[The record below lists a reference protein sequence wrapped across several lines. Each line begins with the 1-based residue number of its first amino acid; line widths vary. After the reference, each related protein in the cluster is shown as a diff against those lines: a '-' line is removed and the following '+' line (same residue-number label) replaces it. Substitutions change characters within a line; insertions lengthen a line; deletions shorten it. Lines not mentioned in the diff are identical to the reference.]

1 MPQKYLALALAALAA
16 CQSAPSHPEATA
28 QSPAAAA
35 PSPSAKPA
43 LYHEPYR
50 PQFHFS
56 PKENWMNDPNGL
68 VYENGTYHLFF
79 QQNPTAPVA
88 GNIHWGH
95 ATSTDLVHWQQQP
108 TAIAPD
114 SLGLIFSGSA
124 VLDAQNTSGLGQPG
138 QPALVALYTSHSE
151 RKEKL
156 GRQDVENQ
164 SLAYSLDHGQTWTK
178 YAQNPVLKNQGSRD
192 FRDPKVSWY
201 APGKKWLMALSA
213 HDHIEF
219 YSSKNLLA
227 WTKESDFGRTL
238 GGHGGVWECPD
249 LVRVP
254 DEQGQLHDVLIVNMN
269 PGGPNGG
276 SATQYFV
283 GEFDGKTFR
292 ATQPGTHWL
301 DYGPDNYAGVTWTN
315 LPAGSPVT
323 LIGWMSN
330 WEYGQQVPTSPW
342 RSAMTVPRTLRLRSA
357 AGQLQLA
364 SQPIAGL
371 AKLYD
376 NPVTLNNVAITSQN
390 GHYDLYKHLDTHT
403 GRFRLSFTVP
413 RAQTWSVVLGNDRDE
428 RLTIGYDHAKKEY
441 YIDRSK
447 SGNVAFAPANKGF
460 ARVARA
466 PRLATGP
473 TQEITLL
480 VDAASIELFADGGLT
495 CMTGSFFPSEPMTEL
510 VALHAESALTLSRVE
525 LAGMKSIWDK

>member
-1 MPQKYLALALAALAA
+1 MFKKYLAVALAALAA
-16 CQSAPSHPEATA
+16 CQSSPSHPEAAA
-28 QSPAAAA
+28 QA
-35 PSPSAKPA
+35 PTAKPP
-43 LYHEPYR
+43 LYHEPHR

-56 PKENWMNDPNGL
+56 PQQNWMNDPNGL

-108 TAIAPD
+108 TALAPD

-138 QPALVALYTSHSE
+138 RPALVALYTSHSE
-151 RKEKL
+151 KKEKQ

-238 GGHGGVWECPD
+238 GAHGGVWECPD
-249 LVRVP
+249 LIQVK
-254 DEQGQLHDVLIVNMN
+254 DEQGKSHDVLIVNMN

-283 GEFDGKTFR
+283 GAFDGKTFR

-301 DYGPDNYAGVTWTN
+301 DYGPDNYAGVTWAN
-315 LPAGSPVT
+315 LPAGSPPT

-330 WEYGQQVPTSPW
+330 WDYCQQAPTSPW
-342 RSAMTVPRTLRLRSA
+342 RSAMTVPRTLALRGAS
-357 AGQLQLA
+357 GQLQLA

-371 AKLYD
+371 GKLFE
-376 NPVTLNNVAITSQN
+376 NPVTLANVAVRGS
-390 GHYDLYKHLDTHT
+390 YDLGKSLKDST
-403 GRFRLSFTVP
+403 GRYELKFTVTQ
-413 RAQTWSVVLGNDRDE
+413 AQTWALVLSNAAKE
-428 RLTIGYDHAKKEY
+428 QVIIGYDAAKKEY
-441 YIDRSK
+441 YLDRSK
-447 SGNVAFAPANKGF
+447 SGNVTFAPAEKGF
-460 ARVARA
+460 ANVAHA
-466 PRLATGP
+466 PRIATGP

-480 VDAASIELFADGGLT
+480 VDAASAELFADGGLT
-495 CMTGSFFPSEPMTEL
+495 CLTGTFFPSQPLTGLALQASGLTVPKVEL
-510 VALHAESALTLSRVE
+510 VGVQ
-525 LAGMKSIWDK
+525 SIWK

>member
-1 MPQKYLALALAALAA
+1 MPRKYLALALAGLAA
-16 CQSAPSHPEATA
+16 CQSAPSHPEATSQA
-28 QSPAAAA
+28 PAAT
-35 PSPSAKPA
+35 PSA
-43 LYHEPYR
+43 YHEPYR

-56 PKENWMNDPNGL
+56 PRENWMNDPNGL
-68 VYENGTYHLFF
+68 VYENGTYHLYF

-95 ATSTDLVHWQQQP
+95 ATSRDLVHWQQQP
-108 TAIAPD
+108 TALAPD

-138 QPALVALYTSHSE
+138 RPALVALYTSHSE
-151 RKEKL
+151 KKEKL
-156 GRQDVENQ
+156 GRPDVENQ

-227 WTKESDFGRTL
+227 WTKESDFGRSL
-238 GGHGGVWECPD
+238 GAHGGVWECPD
-249 LVRVP
+249 LLQVP
-254 DEQGQLHDVLIVNMN
+254 DAQGQPHDVLIVNMN

-283 GEFDGKTFR
+283 GTFDGQTFR
-292 ATQPGTHWL
+292 ATQRGTHWL

-315 LPAGSPVT
+315 LPAGSAPT

-330 WEYGQQVPTSPW
+330 WEYGQKAPTSPW
-342 RSAMTVPRTLRLRSA
+342 RSAMTVPRTLALRPA
-357 AGQLQLA
+357 QGRLQLA
-364 SQPIAGL
+364 SQPIAPL
-371 AKLYD
+371 AKLYE
-376 NPVTLNNVAITSQN
+376 NPLALSNVAVS
-390 GHYDLYKHLDTHT
+390 GRYDLGKQLKETT
-403 GRFRLSFTVP
+403 GRYRLTFTVP
-413 RAQTWSVVLGNDRDE
+413 QAQTWAVVLSNDAQE
-428 RLTIGYDHAKKEY
+428 QVLIGYDHAQKAY
-441 YIDRSK
+441 YLDRSK
-447 SGNVAFAPANKGF
+447 SGNVTFAPADKGF
-460 ARVARA
+460 AQVAHA

-473 TQEITLL
+473 TQEITLI
-480 VDAASIELFADGGLT
+480 VDAASAELFADGGLT
-495 CMTGSFFPSEPMTEL
+495 CLTGIFFPSQPFKNL
-510 VALHAESALTLSRVE
+510 ALQADTPLTLPRVE
-525 LAGMKSIWDK
+525 LAGMKSIWEK

>member
-1 MPQKYLALALAALAA
+1 MPKKYLALALAALTS
-16 CQSAPSHPEATA
+16 CQSPTASESKTAAKAPTA
-28 QSPAAAA
+28 PQF
-35 PSPSAKPA
+35 
-43 LYHEPYR
+43 YHEPHR

-56 PKENWMNDPNGL
+56 PQKNWMNDPNGL

-95 ATSTDLVHWQQQP
+95 ATSRDLVHWQQQA
-108 TAIAPD
+108 TALAPD

-138 QPALVALYTSHSE
+138 RPALVALYTSHSE
-151 RKEKL
+151 KKEKL
-156 GRQDVENQ
+156 GRPDVENQ

-178 YAQNPVLKNQGSRD
+178 YAHNPVLKNQGSRD

-201 APGKKWLMALSA
+201 GPGQKWLMALSA

-227 WTKESDFGRTL
+227 WTKESEFGRGL
-238 GGHGGVWECPD
+238 GAHGGVWECPD
-249 LVRVP
+249 LIQVP
-254 DEQGQLHDVLIVNMN
+254 DAQGQPHYVLIVNMN

-283 GEFDGKTFR
+283 GAFDGKTFK

-315 LPAGSPVT
+315 LPTGSLPT

-330 WEYGQQVPTSPW
+330 WEYGQKVPTSPW
-342 RSAMTVPRTLRLRSA
+342 RSAMTVPRTLALR
-357 AGQLQLA
+357 GTPGRLQLA

-376 NPVTLNNVAITSQN
+376 SPVTLTNVTVK
-390 GHYDLYKHLDTHT
+390 GRYDLYKQLKTHT
-403 GRFRLSFTVP
+403 GRFRLTFTVP
-413 RAQTWSVVLGNDRDE
+413 RAQTWAVLLGNDQDE
-428 RLTIGYDHAKKEY
+428 RLTIGYNHAKKTY

-447 SGNVAFAPANKGF
+447 SGNVTFASADKGF
-460 ARVARA
+460 AQVASA
-466 PRLATGP
+466 PRLATGT

-480 VDAASIELFADGGLT
+480 VDAASVELFADGGLT
-495 CMTGSFFPSEPMTEL
+495 CMTSIFFSKEPLTEL
-510 VALHAESALTLSRVE
+510 VALQAEGSLTLPQVE

>member
-1 MPQKYLALALAALAA
+1 MSKKYLVLALAGLAA
-16 CQSAPSHPEATA
+16 CQSAPSHPETA
-28 QSPAAAA
+28 AE
-35 PSPSAKPA
+35 SPSAVSN

-56 PKENWMNDPNGL
+56 PKGNWMNDPNGL

-95 ATSTDLVHWQQQP
+95 ATSTDLVHWQQQL
-108 TAIAPD
+108 TALPPD

-138 QPALVALYTSHSE
+138 RPALVALYTSHSE
-151 RKEKL
+151 KKEKL

-178 YAQNPVLKNQGSRD
+178 YAKNPVLKNQGSRD

-238 GGHGGVWECPD
+238 GAHGGVWECPD
-249 LVRVP
+249 LIQVK
-254 DEQGQLHDVLIVNMN
+254 DEQGKPHDVLIVNMN

-283 GEFDGKTFR
+283 GTFDGKTFR
-292 ATQPGTHWL
+292 ATLPGTHWL

-315 LPAGSPVT
+315 LPAGSAPT

-330 WEYGQQVPTSPW
+330 WNYGQQVPTSPW
-342 RSAMTVPRTLRLRSA
+342 RSAMTVPRTLRLRSVQ
-357 AGQLQLA
+357 GGLQLA

-376 NPVTLNNVAITSQN
+376 TPVTLNNVTIN
-390 GHYDLYKHLDTHT
+390 DPYDLGKQLKITT
-403 GRFRLSFTVP
+403 GRYRLSFTVP
-413 RAQTWSVVLGNDRDE
+413 QAQTWAIALSNTAQEQVL
-428 RLTIGYDHAKKEY
+428 IGYDHAKKAY

-447 SGNVAFAPANKGF
+447 SGNVTFAPTDKGYTQ
-460 ARVARA
+460 VARA
-466 PRLATGP
+466 LRLATGP

-480 VDAASIELFADGGLT
+480 VDAASAELFADGGLT
-495 CMTGSFFPSEPMTEL
+495 CMTGIFFPTRPLTS
-510 VALHAESALTLSRVE
+510 LTLQAEGALKLPRVE

>member
-1 MPQKYLALALAALAA
+1 MPRKYLALALAGLAA

-28 QSPAAAA
+28 QSPAAT
-35 PSPSAKPA
+35 PSA
-43 LYHEPYR
+43 YHEPYR

-56 PKENWMNDPNGL
+56 PRENWMNDPNGL
-68 VYENGTYHLFF
+68 VYENGTYHLYF

-95 ATSTDLVHWQQQP
+95 ATSRDLVHWQQQP
-108 TAIAPD
+108 TALAPD

-138 QPALVALYTSHSE
+138 RPALVALYTSHSE
-151 RKEKL
+151 KKEKL
-156 GRQDVENQ
+156 GRPDVENQ
-164 SLAYSLDHGQTWTK
+164 SLAYSIDHGQTWTK

-227 WTKESDFGRTL
+227 WTKESDFGHSL
-238 GGHGGVWECPD
+238 GAHGGVWECPD
-249 LVRVP
+249 LIQVP
-254 DEQGQLHDVLIVNMN
+254 DAQGQPHDVLLVNMN

-283 GEFDGKTFR
+283 GTFDGQTFR

-315 LPAGSPVT
+315 LPAGTPPT

-330 WEYGQQVPTSPW
+330 WEYGQKVPTSPW
-342 RSAMTVPRTLRLRSA
+342 RSAMTVPRTLALRPA
-357 AGQLQLA
+357 QGQLQLA

-376 NPVTLNNVAITSQN
+376 NPVALTNVAVS
-390 GHYDLYKHLDTHT
+390 GRYDLGKQLQETT
-403 GRFRLSFTVP
+403 GRYRLTFTVP
-413 RAQTWSVVLGNDRDE
+413 QAQTWAVGAQQR
-428 RLTIGYDHAKKEY
+428 
-441 YIDRSK
+441 
-447 SGNVAFAPANKGF
+447 
-460 ARVARA
+460 RA
-466 PRLATGP
+466 G
-473 TQEITLL
+473 
-480 VDAASIELFADGGLT
+480 ASADWL
-495 CMTGSFFPSEPMTEL
+495 
-510 VALHAESALTLSRVE
+510 
-525 LAGMKSIWDK
+525 

>member
-1 MPQKYLALALAALAA
+1 MQKKYLAAALAALAA
-16 CQSAPSHPEATA
+16 CQSSPSHPDAAT
-28 QSPAAAA
+28 QA
-35 PSPSAKPA
+35 PTP
-43 LYHEPYR
+43 YHEPYR

-95 ATSTDLVHWQQQP
+95 ATSPDLVHWQQQP

-138 QPALVALYTSHSE
+138 RPPLVALYTSHSE
-151 RKEKL
+151 KREKQ

-164 SLAYSLDHGQTWTK
+164 SLAYSLDHGQTWQK
-178 YAQNPVLKNQGSRD
+178 YARNPVLKNQGSRD

-201 APGKKWLMALSA
+201 APGNKWLMALSA
-213 HDHIEF
+213 HDHVEF

-227 WTKESDFGRTL
+227 WTKESDFGRAL
-238 GGHGGVWECPD
+238 GAHGGVWECPD
-249 LVRVP
+249 LLQVP
-254 DEQGQLHDVLIVNMN
+254 DEQGRPHYVLIVNMN

-283 GEFDGKTFR
+283 GEFDGHAFR
-292 ATQPGTHWL
+292 PTLPGTHWL

-315 LPAGSPVT
+315 LPAGSPPT

-330 WEYGQQVPTSPW
+330 WNYGQQVPTSPW
-342 RSAMTVPRTLRLRSA
+342 RSAMTVPRTLHLRA
-357 AGQLQLA
+357 AAQGQLLLA
-364 SQPIAGL
+364 SQPLAGL
-371 AKLYD
+371 SKLFD
-376 NPVTLNNVAITSQN
+376 KPITLNDVAVD
-390 GHYDLYKHLDTHT
+390 GRYDLGQHLTQPT
-403 GRFRLSFTVP
+403 GRFQLKLTVP
-413 RAQTWSVVLGNDRDE
+413 EAKTWAVVLQNKAGE
-428 RLTIGYDHAKKEY
+428 AVTIGYDQGRKAY
-441 YIDRSK
+441 YFDRSK
-447 SGNVAFAPANKGF
+447 SGNVGFAPTAKGF
-460 ARVARA
+460 ARVAYA
-466 PRLATGP
+466 PRQSTSP

-480 VDAASIELFADGGLT
+480 VDAASAELFADGGLT
-495 CMTGSFFPSEPMTEL
+495 CMTGIFFPSQPLTQ
-510 VALHAESALTLSRVE
+510 LTLQASRLTLPRVE
-525 LAGMKSIWDK
+525 LVGVRSIWK

>member
-1 MPQKYLALALAALAA
+1 MPKKYLVLALAALAS
-16 CQSAPSHPEATA
+16 CQSAPTSESGTTTQA
-28 QSPAAAA
+28 PAA
-35 PSPSAKPA
+35 PTP
-43 LYHEPYR
+43 YHEPHR

-68 VYENGTYHLFF
+68 VFENGTYHLFF

-95 ATSTDLVHWQQQP
+95 ATSADLVHWQQQP

-138 QPALVALYTSHSE
+138 RPALVALYTSHSE
-151 RKEKL
+151 KKEKQ

-192 FRDPKVSWY
+192 FRDPKVAWY

-238 GGHGGVWECPD
+238 GAHGGVWECPD
-249 LVRVP
+249 LIRVP
-254 DEQGQLHDVLIVNMN
+254 DEQGKPHDVLIVNMN

-283 GEFDGKTFR
+283 GAFDGKTFR

-301 DYGPDNYAGVTWTN
+301 DYGPDNYAGVTWTH
-315 LPAGSPVT
+315 LPAGSLT
-323 LIGWMSN
+323 TYIGWMSN

-342 RSAMTVPRTLRLRSA
+342 RSANTVPRTLVLRSA
-357 AGQLQLA
+357 QGQLQLA

-371 AKLYD
+371 DKLAE
-376 NPVTLNNVAITSQN
+376 NPVALNNVAVS
-390 GHYDLYKHLDTHT
+390 GSYDLGKSLKDAT
-403 GRFRLSFTVP
+403 GRYRLQFTVP
-413 RAQTWSVVLGNDRDE
+413 QAQTWALVLSNTAKE
-428 RLTIGYDHAKKEY
+428 QVIIGYDHAKTSY

-447 SGNVAFAPANKGF
+447 SGNVTFAPVEKGF
-460 ARVARA
+460 AHVARA

-480 VDAASIELFADGGLT
+480 VDAASAELFADGGLT
-495 CMTGSFFPSEPMTEL
+495 CMTSIFFPSQPLTGL
-510 VALHAESALTLSRVE
+510 ALQAEGKLTLPRVE

>member
-1 MPQKYLALALAALAA
+1 MSKKYLALALAGLAA
-16 CQSAPSHPEATA
+16 CQSAPSHPETD
-28 QSPAAAA
+28 QSLSA
-35 PSPSAKPA
+35 SPS

-88 GNIHWGH
+88 DNIHWGH
-95 ATSTDLVHWQQQP
+95 ATSTDLVHWKQQP
-108 TAIAPD
+108 TALAPD
-114 SLGLIFSGSA
+114 SLGLIFSGST

-138 QPALVALYTSHSE
+138 RPAMVALYTSHSE
-151 RKEKL
+151 KKEKL

-219 YSSKNLLA
+219 YSSKNLLT

-249 LVRVP
+249 LIQVK
-254 DEQGQLHDVLIVNMN
+254 DEQGKVHDVLIVNMN

-283 GEFDGKTFR
+283 GAFDGKTFR
-292 ATQPGTHWL
+292 TTQSGTHWL

-315 LPAGSPVT
+315 LPASSQPT

-330 WEYGQQVPTSPW
+330 WNYGQQVPTSPW
-342 RSAMTVPRTLRLRSA
+342 RSAMTVPRTLGLRSVQ
-357 AGQLQLA
+357 GQLQLA

-376 NPVTLNNVAITSQN
+376 NSLALSNVTISKS
-390 GHYDLYKHLDTHT
+390 YDLGKQLKENT
-403 GRFRLSFTVP
+403 GRYRLTFTVP
-413 RAQTWSVVLGNDRDE
+413 QAQTWAVVLSNAAQE
-428 RLTIGYDHAKKEY
+428 QVLIGYDHAKKTY

-447 SGNVAFAPANKGF
+447 SGNLTFAPADKGF
-460 ARVARA
+460 AQVAHA
-466 PRLATGP
+466 PRLATSP

-480 VDAASIELFADGGLT
+480 VDAASAELFADGGLT
-495 CMTGSFFPSEPMTEL
+495 CMTGIFFPSKPFKNI
-510 VALHAESALTLSRVE
+510 ALQADGTLTLPRVE
-525 LAGMKSIWDK
+525 LAGVKSIWENQ

>member
-1 MPQKYLALALAALAA
+1 MPKKYLALALAALAA

-28 QSPAAAA
+28 QAPAAAA
-35 PSPSAKPA
+35 PSPSAKSA
-43 LYHEPYR
+43 FYHEPYR

-138 QPALVALYTSHSE
+138 RPALVALYTSHSE

-164 SLAYSLDHGQTWTK
+164 SLAYSLDHGQTWTR

-249 LVRVP
+249 LIRVP

-283 GEFDGKTFR
+283 GSFDGKTFR

-376 NPVTLNNVAITSQN
+376 QPVTLSNVAVN
-390 GHYDLYKHLDTHT
+390 GRYDLGKQLNTHT
-403 GRFRLSFTVP
+403 GRFRLRFTVP
-413 RAQTWSVVLGNDRDE
+413 RAQTWSVVLGNDHDE
-428 RLTIGYDHAKKEY
+428 RLTIGYDHTKKEY

-447 SGNVAFAPANKGF
+447 SGNVAFAPADKGF

-473 TQEITLL
+473 TQEVTLL
-480 VDAASIELFADGGLT
+480 VDAASAELFADGGLT
-495 CMTGSFFPSEPMTEL
+495 CMTGIFFPSEPFTGL
-510 VALHAESALTLSRVE
+510 TLQAESALTLPRVE
-525 LAGMKSIWDK
+525 LVGMKSIWEK

>member
-1 MPQKYLALALAALAA
+1 MPKKYLLLALAALAS
-16 CQSAPSHPEATA
+16 CQSATTSESGTA
-28 QSPAAAA
+28 AQAPAA
-35 PSPSAKPA
+35 PSP
-43 LYHEPYR
+43 YHEPHR

-68 VYENGTYHLFF
+68 VFENGTYHLFF

-95 ATSTDLVHWQQQP
+95 ATSPDLVHWQQQP

-138 QPALVALYTSHSE
+138 RPALVALYTSHSE
-151 RKEKL
+151 KKEKQ

-192 FRDPKVSWY
+192 FRDPKVAWY

-227 WTKESDFGRTL
+227 WTKESDFGSTL
-238 GGHGGVWECPD
+238 GAHGGVWECPD
-249 LVRVP
+249 LIQVK
-254 DEQGQLHDVLIVNMN
+254 DEQGKPHDVLIVNMN

-283 GEFDGKTFR
+283 GAFDGKTFK

-315 LPAGSPVT
+315 LPAGSPTT

-330 WEYGQQVPTSPW
+330 WEYGQKVPTSPW
-342 RSAMTVPRTLRLRSA
+342 RSAMTVPRTLVLRSA
-357 AGQLQLA
+357 QGQLQLA
-364 SQPIAGL
+364 SQPLTGL
-371 AKLYD
+371 DKLVE
-376 NPVTLNNVAITSQN
+376 NPVALNNVAVS
-390 GHYDLYKHLDTHT
+390 GSYDLGKSLKDAT
-403 GRFRLSFTVP
+403 GRYRLTFTVP
-413 RAQTWSVVLGNDRDE
+413 QAQTWSLVLSNTAKE
-428 RLTIGYDHAKKEY
+428 QVIIGYDHAKKAY

-447 SGNVAFAPANKGF
+447 SGNVTFAPADKGF
-460 ARVARA
+460 ANVARA

-473 TQEITLL
+473 SQEITLL
-480 VDAASIELFADGGLT
+480 VDAASAELFADGGLT
-495 CMTGSFFPSEPMTEL
+495 CMTGIFFPSQPLTGLALQISGSMTL
-510 VALHAESALTLSRVE
+510 PRVE